1 MNDLREVKILPS
13 ILETLVHNE
22 TPIKVEDDDNGPI
35 TPALDYI

>member
-1 MNDLREVKILPS
+1 MNDVPEVKILSS
-13 ILETLVHNE
+13 IMETLVHNE